1 MEELGNQREK
11 RWELLPLWVLEGQ
24 GKKMALVEL
33 RSWPPEEAGT
43 RENLSKGSWNHR
55 RKDNLMENWSHEE
68 KAGGTERRENKYCG
82 YFSPSTF

>member
-1 MEELGNQREK
+1 M
-11 RWELLPLWVLEGQ
+11 LEGQ